1 MEFHFELRPLGAALA
16 YPSQGVS
23 WFTLSDGWFWITVGG
38 DEVLRVDYQVDRFWE
53 EVCELAPRVLRPV
66 PPDLVRFAESDP
78 EQWTGIESDAAW
90 SAELWHLGYRMF
102 YREIPD
108 VWSLRGWRTGDD
120 FTITWPQGRTT
131 VPAAAF
137 LASVRDFDARY
148 RAAMTDRVAHL
159 RREHPE
165 KAAHNARTLEED
177 AERHATRLER
187 EFARPP
193 LPEVT
198 DLAVVRAGAAQLT
211 GIGRK

>member
-1 MEFHFELRPLGAALA
+1 LEFHFELRTLGAALA

-78 EQWTGIESDAAW
+78 ERWRGIESDAAW

-131 VPAAAF
+131 VPAADF
-137 LASVRDFDARY
+137 IASVRDFDARY
-148 RAAMTDRVAHL
+148 RAAMIDRVAQL
-159 RREHPE
+159 RRDHPE
-165 KAAHNARTLEED
+165 KAAHSARTLAED